1 MTQYFFLS
9 SLLLEQ
15 SFVDSSLINF
25 DDLDNLLLLNLEK
38 KDYQKWII
46 LKRFFDLEN
55 FAFLWAQKTIIHS
68 FGEVTQF
75 NGEQLLLEGCWS
87 NYDLFED
94 FFLDFLNIYQ
104 TNDLRLLNY
113 SVLVRSFLSYYQ
125 DYDFFFS
132 KYFGFKMDLRIILA
146 GYRAKNLGLD
156 ISYVLREED
165 AQDSIVYQVLMQKD
179 TQIFDPPLE
188 YMDLKPI
195 FDEFKHN
202 PIALRQALINYEK
215 IKLEDM
221 FESDYFSSYL
231 ILSRAVGYLLT
242 YKHELKNSKEGEEK
256 MDIITGIR

>member
-15 SFVDSSLINF
+15 SFIDSSSMNF
-25 DDLDNLLLLNLEK
+25 DNLDSLLSLNLNK

-55 FAFLWAQKTIIHS
+55 FAFLWTQKEITHS
-68 FGEVTQF
+68 FGEVTQV
-75 NGEQLLLEGCWS
+75 NVEQLLSEGRWS

-94 FFLDFLNIYQ
+94 FFLDFLNSYQ

-113 SVLVRSFLSYYQ
+113 SVLVRSFLLYYQ

-132 KYFGFKMDLRIILA
+132 KYFRFKMDLRVVFA
-146 GYRAKNLGLD
+146 GYRAKNLGFD

-165 AQDSIVYQVLMQKD
+165 AHDPIVYQLLMQKD
-179 TQIFDPPLE
+179 SKVFEPPLE

-195 FDEFKHN
+195 FDEFRYN
-202 PIALRQALINYEK
+202 SVALRQALINYEK
-215 IKLEDM
+215 NKLEDM
-221 FESDYFSSYL
+221 FESDCFSSSL
-231 ILSRAVGYLLT
+231 VLSRAVGYLLT
-242 YKHELKNSKEGEEK
+242 YKYELRDSTEGKEK
-256 MDIITGIR
+256 MDIIAGI